1 MLSLIDSYREVWSVT
16 AKILRLRVLRN
27 STITGVAMREA
38 IDNSNSTRR
47 MTNTRLIT
55 VQDRRITLVA
65 TMMTDRESHGSKVRG
80 RGE

>member
-1 MLSLIDSYREVWSVT
+1 MINQLLLVT

>member
-1 MLSLIDSYREVWSVT
+1 
-16 AKILRLRVLRN
+16 
-27 STITGVAMREA
+27 MREA

>member
-1 MLSLIDSYREVWSVT
+1 
-16 AKILRLRVLRN
+16 
-27 STITGVAMREA
+27 MREA

-65 TMMTDRESHGSKVRG
+65 TMMTDREGHGSKVRG